1 MPRLAVRFVLLVSAV
16 VEVLVRQMQHRIIE
30 VERRA
35 EEEGPVGEENGLWE
49 H

>member
-1 MPRLAVRFVLLVSAV
+1 MRFVLLVRAV
-16 VEVLVRQMQHRIIE
+16 VEVLVREMQHRIIE

-35 EEEGPVGEENGLWE
+35 EGQGPVGEENGLRK